1 MGKYVHIEVSAI
13 KDFSLIVNFRLPDSL
28 CIACMDVAILVNI
41 CWVCLISKFSKNVI
55 F

>member
-13 KDFSLIVNFRLPDSL
+13 KDFSLIVNFRLPNSL

-41 CWVCLISKFSKNVI
+41 KLYMGMFDIKVE
-55 F
+55 